1 MIGQT
6 ISHYRILEKLGGGGM
21 GVVYKA
27 EDTRLGRQVALK
39 FLPEGLF
46 SSHQAQERF
55 KREARAASALDHP
68 HICTVHDI
76 DEHEGQPFICMQLLE
91 GQTLKHRIAG
101 KPFKTEE
108 LLELGIQL
116 ADALD
121 AAHAKGIVHRDIKPA
136 NIFVTERGEA
146 KILDFGLAKVEITD
160 RASIGQVEGSE
171 VPTRA
176 AEAHLTS
183 PGQALGT
190 VAYMSPEQVLGKDL
204 GSRTDLFS
212 LGVVLYEMVTRTL
225 PFKGDT
231 SGAIFDEI
239 LHKAP
244 TAPVR
249 LNPEVPAELEQAINK
264 CLEKDKDLRYQHASD
279 LRTDLKR
286 LKRDAGPRTPAL
298 EPSRSVALES
308 SRRENSIAV
317 LPFQNL
323 SPDPDQEYF
332 SDGLTEEIIA
342 DLSHV
347 RALLVISRSSVMTF
361 KSTRKRV
368 PDVARELGVR
378 YVLEG
383 SVRKAGNSLRITA
396 QLIDAEKDT
405 HLWAEKYVG
414 SLDDVFDI
422 QEKVSRSIVQAL
434 EVRLSPKERARLAE
448 RPAGSLHAYECYRK
462 AMSELHRMTDS
473 GVRRAIRDLQ
483 NGLDLIGENADL
495 CFGLGQAYVASY
507 DFGIDPTETTL
518 QKVEQCASA
527 LVELEPDSARG
538 HYLMGHVA
546 RFRRRVLKGIRHL
559 ERALANDPSSREP
572 LLWLSLWYG
581 MAAGRA
587 GPALRLADRLLE
599 VDPLSPFSHLAR
611 GICLWAGDN
620 IDGALVELE
629 RTANLEP
636 ESIVPRMWIAFL
648 RLWKGEHQHAF
659 ELIDQVTQQEAPGV
673 AHMNWSEFMLF
684 AKLASERNNRRAM
697 SVLSDRAKHYLWV
710 DPDLPWLVAGFFA
723 VMDEKDEALRWL
735 ERSIGNGYINYP
747 LFAERSPFFENI
759 RGDERFQELM
769 GRIKPEWER
778 FEPQVDLSQL

>member
-6 ISHYRILEKLGGGGM
+6 VSHYRILEKLGGGGM

-27 EDTRLGRQVALK
+27 EDTRLGRSVALK

-55 KREARAASALDHP
+55 QREARAASALNHA
-68 HICTVHDI
+68 HICTIHDI
-76 DEHEGQPFICMQLLE
+76 DEHEGQPFISMELLE
-91 GQTLKHRIAG
+91 GQTLKHRIARG
-101 KPFKTEE
+101 PFKTEE

-136 NIFVTERGEA
+136 NIFVTERGQA
-146 KILDFGLAKVEITD
+146 KILDFGLAKVEGVG
-160 RASIGQVEGSE
+160 RGAEQEVEGSE

-176 AEAHLTS
+176 AEEHLTS
-183 PGQALGT
+183 PGTALGT
-190 VAYMSPEQVLGKDL
+190 VAYMSPEQARGEELDA
-204 GSRTDLFS
+204 RTDLFS
-212 LGVVLYEMVTRTL
+212 LGVVLYEMATGR
-225 PFKGDT
+225 PAFPGST
-231 SGAIFDEI
+231 SAVIFDAI

-244 TAPVR
+244 TSPVR
-249 LNPEVPAELEQAINK
+249 LNPEVPDELERAINK
-264 CLEKDKDLRYQHASD
+264 CLEKDKHLRCQHASD
-279 LRTDLKR
+279 LRADLNR
-286 LKRDAGPRTPAL
+286 LKRDAGPRPHAL
-298 EPSRSVALES
+298 APSRPAALES

-361 KSTRKRV
+361 KGAPRRV

-405 HLWAEKYVG
+405 HLWAEKYMG
-414 SLDDVFDI
+414 TLDDVLDI

-434 EVRLSPKERARLAE
+434 QVRLSPKERARLAE
-448 RPAGSLHAYECYRK
+448 RPAGSLQAYECYLK
-462 AMSELHRMTDS
+462 AMSELHKMTEP

-483 NGLDLIGENADL
+483 NAVNLIGENADL
-495 CFGLGQAYVASY
+495 RFGLGQAYVASY
-507 DFGIDPTETTL
+507 DYGIDPTETTL
-518 QKVEQCASA
+518 QKVEECATA

-546 RFRRRVLKGIRHL
+546 RFRRRLLTGIRHL

-587 GPALRLADRLLE
+587 GPALQLADRLLD
-599 VDPLSPFSHLAR
+599 VDPLSPFAHLAR
-611 GICLWAGDN
+611 AICLWAGDH
-620 IDGALVELE
+620 IDGALAELE
-629 RTANLEP
+629 RAADLEP
-636 ESIVPRMWIAFL
+636 ASIAPRMWIAFL
-648 RLWKGEHQHAF
+648 LLWKGEHQQAF
-659 ELIDQVTQQEAPGV
+659 DLIDQTTQQQAPDV
-673 AHMNWSEFMLF
+673 THTNSSEFLLF
-684 AKLASERNNRRAM
+684 AKLAFERKNQQAM
-697 SVLSDRAKHYLWV
+697 AVLSDRAKHYLWV

-723 VMDEKDEALRWL
+723 VMEEKDEALRWL
-735 ERSIGNGYINYP
+735 ERSIDNGYINYP

-759 RGDERFQELM
+759 RGDERFQELVD
-769 GRIKPEWER
+769 RIKPEWER
-778 FEPQVDLSQL
+778 FEARVDLSRL